1 MVSLNLAGAIDF
13 NTEMAVLMSTG
24 CGARSAA
31 AAFAL
36 VYRFFRAIFAPAKPS
51 AISCQ
56 LSAMNFRITC

>member
-1 MVSLNLAGAIDF
+1 LAGAIDF

-36 VYRFFRAIFAPAKPS
+36 VYRFFRAIFRLR
-51 AISCQ
+51 
-56 LSAMNFRITC
+56 LSYHEPD